1 MPYDA
6 KDDSRKCYDAAID
19 AMRER
24 HDAIM
29 AAGAKRIEYIGD
41 AVLIQGDCLEI
52 MPALGRVDSAFFS
65 PPYNLG
71 EGMEDKGGF
80 RVGHSG
86 SRWRNTGF
94 SEGYNSHSDNMPYND
109 YCDWQRSVLDVCWS
123 ITRGAIFYNHKPRVV
138 KGELRT
144 PLSFIPF
151 PLRQIIIWDRRGGFN
166 YNAGAY
172 MPSHEWIVLGAKPGW
187 QLRSKA
193 ASGVG
198 DVWRI
203 TPQGVEGH
211 PCPFPVELPAMAME
225 TTSGDLWLDPFMGS
239 GTTLV
244 AATQLGRR
252 SIGIELDPDYFDIAC
267 KRVSEAWK
275 QPRLFDEPK
284 APKPVTGDM
293 FAQGDPQ

>member
-6 KDDSRKCYDAAID
+6 KDDSRKCYDVAVD

-24 HDAIM
+24 HEAIM

-52 MPALGRVDSAFFS
+52 MPALGRVDAVVTD
-65 PPYNLG
+65 PPYSS
-71 EGMEDKGGF
+71 GGF
-80 RVGHSG
+80 QESGKSSG
-86 SRWRNTGF
+86 SIGSRGDVSISGDTLSTRGYLRLMKRVFRSTHADEFFVFTDWRMWTNTFDALEDGYVRVRNMLVWDKAQMGMGLPWRNQHELIAYGKRTRASNVTGAAGNVLQF
-94 SEGYNSHSDNMPYND
+94 RRSGNVNHPTEKPVPLIAELIGNSHA
-109 YCDWQRSVLDVCWS
+109 QT
-123 ITRGAIFYNHKPRVV
+123 I
-138 KGELRT
+138 
-144 PLSFIPF
+144 
-151 PLRQIIIWDRRGGFN
+151 
-166 YNAGAY
+166 
-172 MPSHEWIVLGAKPGW
+172 
-187 QLRSKA
+187 
-193 ASGVG
+193 
-198 DVWRI
+198 
-203 TPQGVEGH
+203 
-211 PCPFPVELPAMAME
+211 
-225 TTSGDLWLDPFMGS
+225 LDPFMGS

-267 KRVSEAWK
+267 KRVAEAWK